1 MSPMAPATADVLPS
15 LSRKLSGI
23 VGADHV
29 SDDSA
34 TRALFST
41 DIGDRGPGAI
51 SLVVAPGSVDELA
64 QVVAASTAVGF
75 AIAPRGAGL
84 SYTAGYVPSA
94 ARTVALDMRR
104 MNRVL
109 AVNEQDMTVTVQ
121 AGCSWAQLLATLA
134 PLGLRTPF
142 WGPMSGIASTI
153 GGGLSQLNAMLGAG
167 QNGTSSESVI
177 ALTVVLADGRVLRTG
192 ARGADGQ
199 SPFYRHFG
207 PDLAG
212 LFCGDCG
219 ALGVKAEI
227 TLRLIRNPAHEGSVS
242 FSFKTG
248 AALMEAMA
256 EIARAGLAAEMCAFD
271 PGLTAVRMRRESMAS
286 DMKKAL
292 AVVGKQKSLMKGLVE
307 VGRMALAGRSFIE
320 ADDYSL
326 HLNAEGRCAAA
337 VDFDLAEARRIAT
350 AAGGSEIAN
359 TIAKVIR
366 AQPFPPANSILGPDG
381 ERWLPIH
388 GQVPLSTAAAVL
400 QELQQVFA
408 DMADEFRQQ
417 GIHTGFLFTSMSTNA
432 VILEPVLYWP
442 DERLPVHEAAI
453 EPQHLAQLPVLPPN
467 PAAHAVA
474 LQAKARIIEVFKKR
488 GAGHFQIGRTYPY
501 RASREPASW
510 AFLEALKREVD
521 PAGLMNPGVLGFD
534 ASRQG
539 LTP

>member
-1 MSPMAPATADVLPS
+1 MSHVAAAAPALSELSTT
-15 LSRKLSGI
+15 LSRI
-23 VGADHV
+23 VGAEHLR
-29 SDDSA
+29 DDPAS
-34 TRALFST
+34 RELFAH
-41 DIGDRGPGAI
+41 DIGDRGRGVV
-51 SLVVAPGSVDELA
+51 SLVVAPGSVEELA
-64 QVVAASTAVGF
+64 QVVAASTGAGYAV
-75 AIAPRGAGL
+75 APRGAGL
-84 SYTAGYVPSA
+84 SYTAGYVPSSA
-94 ARTVALDMRR
+94 QTVALDMRR

-109 AVNEQDMTVTVQ
+109 AVNAKDMTVTVE
-121 AGCSWAQLLATLA
+121 AGCSWAQLLAELQ

-142 WGPMSGIASTI
+142 FGPMSGIASTI
-153 GGGLSQLNAMLGAG
+153 GGGISQLNAMLGAG
-167 QNGTSSESVI
+167 HYGTSSESVV

-227 TLRLIRNPAHEGSVS
+227 TLRLIRNPASEGYVA

-248 AALMEAMA
+248 GALMEAMA

-271 PGLTAVRMRRESMAS
+271 PGLTQVRMRRESMAS
-286 DMKKAL
+286 DLKKAA
-292 AVVGKQKSLMKGLVE
+292 AVVGKQKSLVKGLME
-307 VGRMALAGRSFIE
+307 VGRMALAGRSFIG
-320 ADDYSL
+320 ADEYSL
-326 HLNAEGRCAAA
+326 HLIAEGRCPAA
-337 VDFDLAEARRIAT
+337 VDFDLEQTRRIA
-350 AAGGSEIAN
+350 ASLGGTEIAN

-388 GQVPLSTAAAVL
+388 GQVPLSAASAALEDV
-400 QELQQVFA
+400 QQVFKS
-408 DMADEFRQQ
+408 MAEAFEQH
-417 GIHTGFLFTSMSTNA
+417 GIHAGFLFTSMSTNA
-432 VILEPVLYWP
+432 LILEPVLYWP
-442 DERLPVHEAAI
+442 DERLALHEAAI
-453 EPQHLAQLPVLPPN
+453 EAQHLAKLPVLPAN

-474 LQAKARIIEVFKKR
+474 LEAKARIIAVFEKY

-521 PAGLMNPGVLGFD
+521 PAGLINPGVLGFD
-534 ASRQG
+534 A
-539 LTP
+539 PAVA

>member
-1 MSPMAPATADVLPS
+1 MSPTASVDAISALQQT
-15 LSRKLSGI
+15 LSAL
-23 VGADHV
+23 VGADSVH
-29 SDDSA
+29 DDSA
-34 TRALFST
+34 TRQLFDH
-41 DIGDRGPGAI
+41 DIGDRGTGAI
-51 SLVVAPGSVDELA
+51 SLVVAPTSVEQLA
-64 QVVAASTAVGF
+64 QVVAASTQAGF

-84 SYTAGYVPSA
+84 SYTAGYVPTA
-94 ARTVALDMRR
+94 ARTVALDLRR

-142 WGPMSGIASTI
+142 WGPMSGLASTI
-153 GGGLSQLNAMLGAG
+153 GGGISQLNAMLGAG
-167 QNGTSSESVI
+167 QHGTSSESVI

-227 TLRLIRNPAHEGSVS
+227 TLRLMRNPAHEGSAS

-248 AALMEAMA
+248 TALMQAMA

-271 PGLTAVRMRRESMAS
+271 PGLTQVRMRRESMAS

-307 VGRMALAGRSFIE
+307 VGRMALAGRNFIA

-337 VDFDLAEARRIAT
+337 VEHDLAEARRIA
-350 AAGGSEIAN
+350 ASVGGTEIAN

-366 AQPFPPANSILGPDG
+366 AQPFPAANSILGPDG

-388 GQVPLSTAAAVL
+388 GQVPLSAAAPVL
-400 QELQQVFA
+400 AALQQVFA
-408 DMADEFRQQ
+408 SMAEDFKRY

-432 VILEPVLYWP
+432 LILEPVLYWP

-453 EPQHLAQLPVLPPN
+453 EPQHLAQLPLLPPN

-474 LQAKARIIEVFKKR
+474 LRAKARIIEVLQQQ

-501 RASREPASW
+501 RASREPATW
-510 AFLEALKREVD
+510 AFLAALKREVD

-534 ASRQG
+534 VPNQA
-539 LTP
+539 

>member
-1 MSPMAPATADVLPS
+1 MSPLAPATVDVLPM
-15 LSRKLSGI
+15 LRAI
-23 VGADHV
+23 VGDAHV
-29 SDDSA
+29 HLDDA
-34 TRALFST
+34 LRALFST
-41 DIGDRGPGAI
+41 DIGDRGTGKV
-51 SLVVAPGSVDELA
+51 SLVVAPGSVDELSR
-64 QVVAASTAVGF
+64 VVAASTAAGY

-84 SYTAGYVPSA
+84 SYTAGYVPGA
-94 ARTVALDMRR
+94 AHTVALDMRR
-104 MNRVL
+104 MNQVL
-109 AVNEQDMTVTVQ
+109 AINEQDMTVTVQ
-121 AGCSWAQLLATLA
+121 AGCSWAQLLAALA

-142 WGPMSGIASTI
+142 WGPMSGMASTI

-167 QNGTSSESVI
+167 QHGTSSESVV

-219 ALGVKAEI
+219 ALGVKAEV
-227 TLRLIRNPAHEGSVS
+227 TLRLMRMPAHEGSVA

-248 AALMEAMA
+248 AALMAAMA
-256 EIARAGLAAEMCAFD
+256 EMARAGLAAETCAFD
-271 PGLTAVRMRRESMAS
+271 PGLTRVRMRRESMAG

-292 AVVGKQKSLMKGLVE
+292 AVVGKQKSLVKGLVE
-307 VGRMALAGRSFIE
+307 VGRMAMAGRSFIE

-326 HLNAEGRCAAA
+326 HLNAEGRCAEA
-337 VDFDLAEARRIAT
+337 VAFDLAEARRIAGSL
-350 AAGGSEIAN
+350 GGSEIAN

-388 GQVPLSTAAAVL
+388 GQVPLSKAAEVL
-400 QELQQVFA
+400 AELQQVFA
-408 DMADEFRQQ
+408 GMATEFQQ
-417 GIHTGFLFTSMSTNA
+417 HGVHTGFLFTSMSTNA
-432 VILEPVLYWP
+432 MILEPVLYWP

-453 EPQHLAQLPVLPPN
+453 EAAHLARLPVLAPN

-474 LQAKARIIEVFKKR
+474 LKAKAQVIAVFQR
-488 GAGHFQIGRTYPY
+488 HGAGHYQIGRTYPY

-534 ASRQG
+534 MPHPVQPA
-539 LTP
+539 

>member
-1 MSPMAPATADVLPS
+1 MSPTASVDAISALQQT
-15 LSRKLSGI
+15 LSDL
-23 VGADHV
+23 VGADRV
-29 SDDSA
+29 SDDRA
-34 TRALFST
+34 TRQLFDH
-41 DIGDRGPGAI
+41 DIGDRGTGAI
-51 SLVVAPGSVDELA
+51 SLVVAPTSVEQLA
-64 QVVAASTAVGF
+64 QVVAASTQAGF

-84 SYTAGYVPSA
+84 SYTAGYVPTA
-94 ARTVALDMRR
+94 MRTVALDLRH

-121 AGCSWAQLLATLA
+121 AGCSWSQLLATLA

-142 WGPMSGIASTI
+142 WGPMSGLASTI
-153 GGGLSQLNAMLGAG
+153 GGGISQLNAMLGAG
-167 QNGTSSESVI
+167 HHGTSSESVI

-227 TLRLIRNPAHEGSVS
+227 TLRLMRNPAHEGSAS

-248 AALMEAMA
+248 SALMQAMA

-271 PGLTAVRMRRESMAS
+271 PGLTQVRMRRESMAS

-307 VGRMALAGRSFIE
+307 VGRMALAGRNFIE

-337 VDFDLAEARRIAT
+337 VEHDLAEARRIAA
-350 AAGGSEIAN
+350 AAGGTEIAN

-366 AQPFPPANSILGPDG
+366 AQPFPAANSILGPDG

-388 GQVPLSTAAAVL
+388 GQVPLSAAAPVL
-400 QELQQVFA
+400 AALQQVFA
-408 DMADEFRQQ
+408 SMADDFKRY

-432 VILEPVLYWP
+432 LILEPVLYWP
-442 DERLPVHEAAI
+442 DERLAVHEAAI
-453 EPQHLAQLPVLPPN
+453 EPQHLAQLPLLPPN

-474 LQAKARIIEVFKKR
+474 LRAKARIIEVLQQQ

-501 RASREPASW
+501 RASREPATW
-510 AFLEALKREVD
+510 AFLAALKREVD
-521 PAGLMNPGVLGFD
+521 PAGLMNPGVLGFE
-534 ASRQG
+534 APQG

>member
-1 MSPMAPATADVLPS
+1 MIATLDATDTLMSLGQT
-15 LSRKLSGI
+15 LSHI
-23 VGADHV
+23 VGIDHV
-29 SDDSA
+29 HDDI
-34 TRALFST
+34 TVRQLFDH
-41 DIGDRGPGAI
+41 DIGGRGTGAI
-51 SLVVAPGSVDELA
+51 SLVVSPGRVEELSR
-64 QVVAASTAVGF
+64 VVAAATQAGF

-84 SYTAGYVPSA
+84 SYTAGYVPTHPH
-94 ARTVALDMRR
+94 TVALDMRR
-104 MNRVL
+104 MSRVL
-109 AVNEQDMTVTVQ
+109 AVNPRDMTVTVE
-121 AGCSWAQLLATLA
+121 AGCTWKQLLEVLA

-167 QNGTSSESVI
+167 HHGTSSESLV

-207 PDLAG
+207 PDIAG

-227 TLRLIRNPAHEGSVS
+227 TLRLMRLPAHDGSAS
-242 FSFKTG
+242 FSFQTG
-248 AALMEAMA
+248 GELMEAMA

-271 PGLTAVRMRRESMAS
+271 PGLTQVRMRRESMAS
-286 DMKKAL
+286 DLKKAL
-292 AVVGKQKSLMKGLVE
+292 AVAGRQKSLVKGLLE
-307 VGRMALAGRSFIE
+307 AGRMALAGRSFIAAE
-320 ADDYSL
+320 DYSL
-326 HLNAEGRCAAA
+326 HLNVEGRSAAGVA
-337 VDFDLAEARRIAT
+337 FDLGEVRRIAASFSGT
-350 AAGGSEIAN
+350 EIAN

-366 AQPFPPANSILGPDG
+366 AQPFPAANSILGPDG

-388 GQVPLSTAAAVL
+388 GQVPLSAGPAVL
-400 QELQQVFA
+400 EGLQQVFTG
-408 DMADEFRQQ
+408 MAAQFREH

-432 VILEPVLYWP
+432 LILEPVLYWP

-453 EPQHLAQLPVLPPN
+453 EAQHLAQLPVLKAN

-474 LQAKARIIEVFKKR
+474 LLAKARIIEVFQR
-488 GAGHFQIGRTYPY
+488 HGAGHYQIGRTYPY

-510 AFLEALKREVD
+510 SFLEALKREVD

-534 ASRQG
+534 TPRQS
-539 LTP
+539 